1 MRILPALPATPPP
14 ALGSGIAGT
23 GSPTLGRVV
32 DARIVTPLAG
42 DLYQAVAGQLQLQ
55 VRSTVPLIAGQPVRL
70 HLHGQG
76 QASVVPDQTDAAILP
91 DTADTPAVLT
101 QLSARGQLLAS
112 AALNLAQTTSALQ
125 NPALSQ
131 TAARATPATAAGNAA
146 APAMNAT
153 DAGTARA
160 GSAQAA
166 PTTLAAG
173 GNSAASMPAPASA
186 QAPATRLYQ
195 ELSGR
200 VPASAS
206 EPRAGAHAAQVLA
219 SAPAEARAVRAA
231 LPGSETRASSAVP
244 AAGTAMPAS
253 VNRGLTDIAS
263 QARVQLQSL
272 LPRQQDPTRL
282 VALLQALTPAL
293 QDSRHTA
300 SPLLQ
305 AARQLLNSLPTS
317 SQMQTSAGVLGSL
330 QRSGLLA
337 PDRDTP
343 GTGHVPHDLKQALAA
358 LAEIAPA
365 LPVDAHG
372 QRSAPAGQLHPLSTP
387 TLAPPADEAGLQNLL
402 MQLAAEAE
410 PVLARIESHQLM
422 HLQQQDSTQPQWLFE
437 LPLRHGQQIDLWQCQ
452 IQRDAPRP
460 DQQEQAPGWQLTLS
474 VDMATQG
481 PLMIRLGMQGEQLWI
496 HFHTGSAATQQQ
508 IHDHLGDLLGALRDK
523 GVVPAQLTCH
533 QGLPHPD
540 ALPDP
545 PHHVLETT
553 A

>member
-146 APAMNAT
+146 
-153 DAGTARA
+153 
-160 GSAQAA
+160 
-166 PTTLAAG
+166 G
-173 GNSAASMPAPASA
+173 GNSTASMPAPASA

-200 VPASAS
+200 VPASAI
-206 EPRAGAHAAQVLA
+206 EPRTGAHAAQVLA

-231 LPGSETRASSAVP
+231 LPGSEARPASAVP
-244 AAGTAMPAS
+244 AAGTAMPTP

-474 VDMATQG
+474 VDMVTQG